1 MQRRCNDAW
10 NVYASTSNGTS
21 RRRPKGYWKGLGRLL
36 RDASPPLLE
45 EEVAIG
51 TDAYLDACRAGP
63 YKLIVPVLCIPRLTA
78 AGRAVLEALARKGV
92 QGGATGRGAQGAVGD
107 VRDVKTEGG
116 DCAAGGRAGAGTAGT
131 AGTVGTVGTA
141 GNALN
146 AGDVGD
152 VLMHS
157 LSLVDDADM
166 VDPDDG
172 SAGRVEFSATK
183 QPFAG
188 RNDGR
193 TSQYMAEAAHKLY
206 GSGDSRGKV
215 DWRQYRDAS
224 RKRSAAASGVG
235 GGDGKKGGG
244 GGQGGKRQYGG
255 ERKCFNCGKVG
266 HRKRNCPGVG

>member
-1 MQRRCNDAW
+1 M
-10 NVYASTSNGTS
+10 
-21 RRRPKGYWKGLGRLL
+21 
-36 RDASPPLLE
+36 
-45 EEVAIG
+45 G

-78 AGRAVLEALARKGV
+78 AGRAVLGALARKGG
-92 QGGATGRGAQGAVGD
+92 QGGATGRGAEGAVGD
-107 VRDVKTEGG
+107 MGDVKTEGG
-116 DCAAGGRAGAGTAGT
+116 DCAAGGRAR
-131 AGTVGTVGTA
+131 A
-141 GNALN
+141 GNAGN

-152 VLMHS
+152 AMMRS

-172 SAGRVEFSATK
+172 SAGRAEFSATN

-193 TSQYMAEAAHKLY
+193 TSQYMVEAAHKLY
-206 GSGDSRGKV
+206 GIGDSRGKV

-244 GGQGGKRQYGG
+244 GGQGGKRRQYGG